1 MYFVVAIGAFGGLCS
16 EDNSFD
22 QEFSIVPEERSGR
35 CLSALPFNKG
45 EILRLQAL
53 SKSEVVG
60 VGVKKEVKKSKKR
73 ALFIKPVITTE
84 NQVESAVRLYRQI
97 CIDS

>member
-1 MYFVVAIGAFGGLCS
+1 M
-16 EDNSFD
+16 
-22 QEFSIVPEERSGR
+22 
-35 CLSALPFNKG
+35 
-45 EILRLQAL
+45 LQAL